1 MFCKLAVF
9 SQTQQLHISTIGSS
23 SSKVFEATS
32 TPHWQNALRLLTCIC
47 FGANLC
53 GFAVILNDLLIIS
66 IINVII
72 GSFASSF
79 LHWSWLI
86 VALNILRQS
95 IFIHSTLDWYLEPG
109 PHWQWSQALTRS
121 NYLEKGTI
129 FPPPPS
135 PIPPSKCVHMYVSK
149 FALKTFVLLVN
160 GPLLIWLIGVIGVK
174 YTLLIYWTPL
184 CWFHSD
190 IRFNVSHAS
199 QKNMIQPSRPCV
211 LYYRNTGFDQQSGA
225 CLRSQ

>member
-1 MFCKLAVF
+1 
-9 SQTQQLHISTIGSS
+9 
-23 SSKVFEATS
+23 
-32 TPHWQNALRLLTCIC
+32 
-47 FGANLC
+47 
-53 GFAVILNDLLIIS
+53 
-66 IINVII
+66 
-72 GSFASSF
+72 
-79 LHWSWLI
+79 
-86 VALNILRQS
+86 
-95 IFIHSTLDWYLEPG
+95 
-109 PHWQWSQALTRS
+109 
-121 NYLEKGTI
+121 
-129 FPPPPS
+129 
-135 PIPPSKCVHMYVSK
+135 MYVSK

-225 CLRSQ
+225 CLRSQQMGLPAVGPIPVDEGESNHLLGGRPSRLH

>member
-1 MFCKLAVF
+1 M
-9 SQTQQLHISTIGSS
+9 
-23 SSKVFEATS
+23 
-32 TPHWQNALRLLTCIC
+32 TCS
-47 FGANLC
+47 F
-53 GFAVILNDLLIIS
+53 IIS

-86 VALNILRQS
+86 ASLNILRQS

-109 PHWQWSQALTRS
+109 PHWQCSQALTRS

-135 PIPPSKCVHMYVSK
+135 PLPLPPSKCVHMYVSK

-225 CLRSQ
+225 CLRSQQMGPACSRAHSRRWRGIESSSGGSPIEIALNWITTNMALINHAP